1 MDPYKL
7 FLCSASEDYSLCDE
21 LRGHLAL
28 LEHQG
33 HIEIVDDRDIQVGK
47 DGDTQR
53 IDRVRQ
59 SSIFLLMLSPALMR
73 DLRRNVCVKEALD
86 RHVDEALL
94 LIPVLLRPTDWKEYS
109 FGNLVSLPRDGRAI
123 TENRAGP
130 AARDTC
136 WLGIAKEI
144 RALVTKLRAEGTQVP
159 TKVEPKVEL
168 VSGAPKGPHLPQGR
182 FRQGHALIIGTGDP
196 GIEVTERDAQ
206 GLHSLLIDD
215 SKAGYPKEQAKL
227 LVRAAATRQNILD
240 ELDKLAARV
249 EKDPDRDTTVLIYF
263 SGHGLRSDGENATY
277 YLIPHGYRIG
287 AEATTA
293 ISGGEFSDRIS
304 AIKARKLMV
313 FLDCCHAA
321 GVPKTPGFKPAAIP
335 PDLESRLGR
344 GSGVVIVASSRDDE
358 KSYTGTPYSVFTA
371 CLIEALEG
379 RGSSEN
385 YACILDVVAYLMRHV
400 PNRQPNQHPMIKKM
414 LDLGENWPICYH
426 GHATGTAVPSPLP
439 SPTGGKA
446 PVVDRQLRR
455 SLEREL
461 TGLRETEALY
471 SEKLTRLRRAK
482 ATAVDVTVQFKYEQD
497 IIDAEKELATME
509 RKIDEL
515 CDRLNS

>member
-7 FLCSASEDYSLCDE
+7 FICCAPEDSSLCDE

-28 LEHQG
+28 LEHQK
-33 HIEIVDDRDIQVGK
+33 HIEIIDDRDIQVGK
-47 DGDTQR
+47 DGDSQR
-53 IDRVRQ
+53 IERVRQ

-73 DLRRNVCVKEALD
+73 ELRRNVAVNEALE
-86 RHVDEALL
+86 RHVEKALL

-109 FGNLVSLPRDGRAI
+109 FGNLVSLPRDGRAV

-130 AARDTC
+130 AARDAC
-136 WLGIAKEI
+136 WLSVAKEI
-144 RALVTKLRAEGTQVP
+144 RAVVTKLKAEGALAP
-159 TKVEPKVEL
+159 APAAPKAEI

-206 GLHSLLIDD
+206 GLHALLIDD
-215 SKAGYPKEQAKL
+215 SKAGYPKVQAKL
-227 LVRAAATRQNILD
+227 LVRAEATRQNILD

-249 EKDPDRDTTVLIYF
+249 ERDPDRDTTVMIYF
-263 SGHGLRSDGENATY
+263 SGHGLRGDGQTPTY
-277 YLIPHGYRIG
+277 YLIPHGYQIG

-293 ISGGEFSDRIS
+293 ISGSEFSDRIA

-344 GSGVVIVASSRDDE
+344 GSGVVIMASSRDDE

-371 CLIEALEG
+371 CLLEALEG
-379 RGSSEN
+379 RGSSDS
-385 YACILDVVAYLMRHV
+385 YAYILDVIAYLMRHV
-400 PNRQPNQHPMIKKM
+400 PSRQPNQHPMIKKM
-414 LDLGENWPICYH
+414 LDLGENFPICYH
-426 GHATGTAVPSPLP
+426 GQVASGTVLQLA
-439 SPTGGKA
+439 PTVGKA
-446 PVVDRQLRR
+446 PPVDRQLRR

-461 TGLRETEALY
+461 AGLRDTEALY
-471 SEKLTRLRRAK
+471 SEKLSRLRKAR
-482 ATAVDVTVQFKYEQD
+482 ATATDVTVQFKYEQD
-497 IIDAEKELATME
+497 IIDAEKDLADTA
-509 RKIDEL
+509 RKIDEI
-515 CDRLNS
+515 CDRLDA